1 MVHHKKEEAGT
12 RSFNPG
18 SIIIIGGS
26 PTFLW
31 ISYFII
37 LRSVK
42 LPQRILFKKKGI
54 KILKKKE
61 LDDDDDDG

>member
-1 MVHHKKEEAGT
+1 MVHPKKEEAGT

-42 LPQRILFKKKGI
+42 LPQRILFKKK
-54 KILKKKE
+54 E
-61 LDDDDDDG
+61 

>member
-42 LPQRILFKKKGI
+42 LPQRILFKKKGN
-54 KILKKKE
+54 KNFKKE
-61 LDDDDDDG
+61 RIR